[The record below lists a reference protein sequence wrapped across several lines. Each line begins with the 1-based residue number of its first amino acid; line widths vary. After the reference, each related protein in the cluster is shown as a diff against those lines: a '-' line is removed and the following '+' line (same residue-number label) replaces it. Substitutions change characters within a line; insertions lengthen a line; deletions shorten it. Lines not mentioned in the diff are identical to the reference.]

1 MRPAPVDQD
10 QRTAAVFERDRNVVI
25 QAGAGTG
32 KTSTLVRRLVQLV
45 APEEYGQPNSDVES
59 LSMRRI
65 AAITFTRRAAG
76 ELSLRIREELLK
88 GLTDPGVIDQRLEL
102 LRGALADLDTAYVG
116 TIHSFADRLLR
127 MKPVESRLS
136 PKYEVVEDEDE
147 LLEETY
153 QLLLRGVEQGTLK
166 ESLAG
171 SGVEDMAVEATQ
183 TVVDVLR
190 GGILAQTRETA
201 HAPTLGLDALVAG
214 FIQQRDVPPLQNPV
228 ADPDLKSMQFF
239 MQEFVGLTEPISG
252 DSEIGAWL
260 KEMSQRMMGW
270 MKETDPIVLYR
281 EIGPRIEE
289 RKKQK
294 PTRKHQCN
302 EDNDVWRVW
311 KALIEGKKNR
321 DVADTPLA
329 EDLTGELR
337 TWLGQRLVRLSPVV
351 VALHEKVKARRG
363 VIDQIDLLLKLRD
376 LLRDN
381 LEVRA
386 FYQGLFDHIMVD
398 EFQDTDPLQAQV
410 VQFLCEKK
418 PEAAQ
423 ADDVDL
429 TPGKL
434 TLVGDPK
441 QSIYRFRRADV
452 EMYDRVTRKLGDDA
466 LRVELEAN
474 FRSVPAMTE
483 WFNARFPDLLG
494 VGDGNATFEPD
505 TGRVFHRDLEAGRLD
520 DRDTAVH
527 VLPLKLDD
535 ARGKGKAGEFR
546 ELEAEALPNYLRWL
560 VEESGEQILAKG
572 ADESRP
578 IRYEDVCVLAVATT
592 NLPLLFTQLDRF
604 DVPYA
609 AGGGKLFLGDALQ
622 KQFLLALRAIAD
634 PDDGV
639 AEAALMRPPFF
650 ATDLRD
656 LFESK
661 GDCASGEGQERVQ
674 QATVLIESLRARRLE
689 RSPGETARELLEQ
702 TGLGRM
708 VALGPNGGQRLQRL
722 REICHLLEVRAV
734 EGGLDYDGITAQ
746 MREWVAEPAKLEA
759 PRPVAE
765 DAVQVMTVHQSKGL
779 EFPVVVIWDGRAL
792 LQGPS
797 NSGGV
802 WNVAPNGKSWS
813 LSLSGLEVNNPSS
826 VDLTAREKLY
836 LDEERRRLV
845 YVAATRARDLL
856 VIPLAGQADQRYV
869 CGVLLDGNPTAG
881 VISLDVYEEGKGA
894 PWSNM
899 LKERV
904 VLEAVADKVVEERVE
919 AAWNTAAIE
928 AGIAQHRP
936 VGVSSVAHELI
947 TEEEEENEERWKDH
961 DRKGRYG
968 REFGTLVHRAME
980 ISLRDTNVGATDA
993 VARAANETGFRQH
1006 LDEAVADVDRGLA
1019 ALLQEGLSG
1028 DVGQSL
1034 RLEYPVS
1041 GPGDNGTMLLGYVD
1055 LVHVKDSRLTVID
1068 FKTDQPPDGEV
1079 VELMPAYVEQVK
1091 MYGQLLSSVGLGET
1105 RCGLLFT
1112 GDGGVRWV

>member
-1 MRPAPVDQD
+1 MRPVPVDQD

-45 APEEYGQPNSDVES
+45 APEEHGQPDAVP
-59 LSMRRI
+59 LSMGRI

-88 GLTDPGVIDQRLEL
+88 GLTDPDVTDQRRDL
-102 LRGALADLDTAYVG
+102 LRGALVDLDTAYVG

-127 MKPVESRLS
+127 MKPAESRLS
-136 PKYEVVEDEDE
+136 PKYEVVEDEQE
-147 LLEETY
+147 LFDETY
-153 QLLLRGVEQGTLK
+153 QLLLRGVEQQTLTNA
-166 ESLAG
+166 LVG
-171 SGVEDMAVEATQ
+171 SGVESMVDEATQ
-183 TVVDVLR
+183 TVTDALR
-190 GGILAQTRETA
+190 GGILAETRDTGF
-201 HAPTLGLDALVAG
+201 APQPGLDALVAG
-214 FIQQRDVPPLQNPV
+214 FIGHRDVPLVQIDAP
-228 ADPDLKSMQFF
+228 DPDLESTRIC
-239 MQEFVGLTEPISG
+239 MQEFIDLVEPLSA

-260 KEMSQRMMGW
+260 KDMSRRMAGW
-270 MKETDPIVLYR
+270 MTQTDPIVLLG
-281 EIGPRIEE
+281 EIGPRLKN
-289 RKKQK
+289 RQSQRSTKKDECGGDK
-294 PTRKHQCN
+294 
-302 EDNDVWRVW
+302 DVWRVW
-311 KALIEGKKNR
+311 KALTEGKKNR
-321 DVADTPLA
+321 EAGDTPLA
-329 EDLTGELR
+329 EDLTAEVR
-337 TWLGQRLVRLSPVV
+337 TWLGRRLVRLSPVV
-351 VALHEKVKARRG
+351 IALYEKVKARRG
-363 VIDQIDLLLKLRD
+363 VLDQIDLLLKLRD

-381 LEVRA
+381 LEVRG
-386 FYQGLFDHIMVD
+386 FYQNLFDHIMVD

-410 VQFLCEKK
+410 VQFLCEQR

-423 ADDVDL
+423 AEDVDL
-429 TPGKL
+429 TSGKL

-452 EMYDRVTRKLGDDA
+452 EMYDRVTRKLGDEA

-474 FRSVPAMTE
+474 FRSVPSMTE

-494 VGDGNATFEPD
+494 EGDGTTTFEPG
-505 TGRVFHRDLEAGRLD
+505 TGRVFHRDLKAGRVD
-520 DRDTAVH
+520 KRDTAVH
-527 VLPLKLDD
+527 VLPLKLDE
-535 ARGKGKAGEFR
+535 ARGKGNSGEFR
-546 ELEAEALPNYLRWL
+546 ALEAEALSNYLRWL
-560 VEESGEQILAKG
+560 VEESDERILEKAT
-572 ADESRP
+572 DTPRP
-578 IRYEDVCVLAVATT
+578 IRYEDVCVLAIATT
-592 NLPLLFTQLDRF
+592 NLPLLFTQLDRL

-639 AEAALMRPPFF
+639 AQAALMRPPFF

-661 GDCASGEGQERVQ
+661 TDCASGEGQQRVQ
-674 QATVLIESLRARRLE
+674 QATALIESLRARRLE

-722 REICHLLEVRAV
+722 REICHLLEVHAV
-734 EGGLDYDGITAQ
+734 EGGMDYDRITAQ
-746 MREWVAEPAKLEA
+746 LREWVAEPAKLDA

-779 EFPVVVIWDGRAL
+779 EFPVVVLWDGRAL

-813 LSLSGLEVNNPSS
+813 LSLDGLKVNNPSS
-826 VDLTAREKLY
+826 IDLTGREKLY

-856 VIPLAGQADQRYV
+856 VIPLPGQAEPRYV
-869 CGVLLDGNPTAG
+869 CGVLLNGPPTAG
-881 VISLDVYEEGKGA
+881 VTSLEVYEEGKGA
-894 PWSNM
+894 PWSNT
-899 LKERV
+899 LKQRV
-904 VLEAVADKVVEERVE
+904 VLEAVADKAVEERVE
-919 AAWNTAAIE
+919 AAWNTAAVD
-928 AGIAQHRP
+928 AGTAQHRP

-980 ISLRDTNVGATDA
+980 ISLRDTNVVATDA

-1019 ALLQEGLSG
+1019 ALQQEGLSG
-1028 DVGQSL
+1028 EVGQSL

-1041 GPGDNGTMLLGYVD
+1041 GPGDNGTVLLGYVD
-1055 LVHVKDSRLTVID
+1055 LVHVEDGRLTVID
-1068 FKTDQPPDGEV
+1068 FKTDQPPEGEV
-1079 VELMPAYVEQVK
+1079 AELMPAYVAQVK
-1091 MYGQLLSSVGLGET
+1091 MYGQLLNSVGVGET

-1112 GDGGVRWV
+1112 GDGVVRWV